1 VVAQARKRNARAG
14 SPAFTRCD
22 KRCRTTSAGRYPP
35 PPRPAAGASVDV
47 PVNTQNSNID
57 AIRLALE
64 YGDKNSQLVARAY
77 ADAYKVA
84 GTSWAAVV
92 QPLAQALSALSSRVV
107 TLESRLEELP
117 GYDTVQPEPE
127 PKEPSPLDQ
136 LAEGVLAGVVQG
148 AMNAGPPKP

>member
-1 VVAQARKRNARAG
+1 
-14 SPAFTRCD
+14 
-22 KRCRTTSAGRYPP
+22 
-35 PPRPAAGASVDV
+35 V